1 MKAIIPVVLLLAVFF
16 LLVFTSVI
24 TKSPICDEAGHHIA
38 AGYSYVKTGD
48 FRMNPSAPPLLR
60 LIMGAPLLFLDLKIP
75 VDHLSW
81 LTINSSEFSRQFLY
95 VYNKNADMI
104 VFLSRLPMILVS
116 MFLGL
121 FIFIWAK
128 ELYGRA
134 AGLLA
139 LFLYVFSPTILANAG
154 LAMLDMGCALFI
166 FLALFQFWRYLKD
179 KSIYN
184 AFLCAIAFG
193 LAQSSKFTSLVL
205 IPLFL
210 ILAAIDI
217 IQEKKDRAV
226 LIRRAV
232 GHLALIFLAG
242 FFVLWATYGFEFKPL
257 LKNAPD
263 IEEKVGYIE
272 KISYAVPF
280 IGGSH
285 LAEAAVNFAK
295 NVPIPLSAYAVSFLG
310 VAKSVTVGDQSL
322 FFMGNSLSNGSKI
335 YYAVLYLIRTP
346 LAVLLLLFFAVLSF
360 KRRIKAGILTNA
372 FLVLP
377 IIFIFGSASFSKL
390 QGGLRYILPM
400 YPFLFVWI
408 SGLVTINIKKHAI
421 VWKTSFYALCIW
433 YALSSMAAYPHYL
446 SYFNELVGG
455 PDGFGYKVTSDAD
468 WGQDFKELKRYM
480 DKNNITSVKLLCFGT
495 ADPAYY
501 GIRYEGLDKKEYEKP
516 TAGKYYAIS
525 VRYLPSVKWADK
537 YAPLDKV
544 AHTIFIYEF
553 KK

>member
-1 MKAIIPVVLLLAVFF
+1 MKAIMPVALLLAIFF

-75 VDHLSW
+75 VDHPSW

-104 VFLSRLPMILVS
+104 VFLSRLPVIFVSIL
-116 MFLGL
+116 LGL

-128 ELYGRA
+128 GLYGRA

-184 AFLCAIAFG
+184 ALLCAITFG

-217 IQEKKDRAV
+217 IQEKKNMAAS
-226 LIRRAV
+226 IRHV
-232 GHLALIFLAG
+232 TGHLLFIFFAG
-242 FFVLWATYGFEFKPL
+242 FFVLWATYGFELKPL

-263 IEEKVGYIE
+263 IEEKIEYI
-272 KISYAVPF
+272 KKASYAVPL
-280 IGGSH
+280 IGGER
-285 LAEAAVNFAK
+285 LAASAVNFAK

-310 VAKSVTVGDQSL
+310 VAKSVTVGDQPL
-322 FFMGNSLSNGSKI
+322 FFMGNSLSSGSKI

-346 LAVLLLLFFAVLSF
+346 LAALLLLFFAILSF
-360 KRRIKAGILTNA
+360 KRRIRTGILTNA
-372 FLVLP
+372 FLILP
-377 IIFIFGSASFSKL
+377 IIFIFGSASFSRL
-390 QGGLRYILPM
+390 QGGLRYIIPL

-408 SGLVTINIKKHAI
+408 SGLATVDIKRHAFI
-421 VWKTSFYALCIW
+421 WKASFYALCIW
-433 YALSSMAAYPHYL
+433 YALSSIAAYPNYL

-455 PDGFGYKVTSDAD
+455 PDGFGYKITADAD
-468 WGQDFKELKRYM
+468 WGQDLKELKKYM
-480 DKNNITSVKLLCFGT
+480 TKNNIKSVKLLCFGT

-501 GIRYEGLDKKEYEKP
+501 GIQYEDLNKEEYEKP
-516 TAGKYYAIS
+516 VAGKRYAIS

-537 YAPLDKV
+537 YPPLDKV
-544 AHTIFIYEF
+544 ANTIFIYEF
-553 KK
+553 KE